1 MSNRKTPQILCIW
14 IVSPM
19 LILIYVTSWLIFS
32 AHENHK
38 TFTNLKIFTV
48 CMGQYWL
55 RNKDHVLGNVP
66 SYLTVALLTLLM
78 FVIVIGNLAVLKQL
92 FRKKHKALAS
102 LQTSG
107 QTRQRR
113 NNTSSVLAPPILIN
127 TDSNSNIEVAKE
139 QLKRISL
146 AEQDV
151 KKSERIFQTDSNGDI
166 TGININAIMKLYIK
180 ATRRAKAQPHTHRR
194 IRSDVVKFFARQ
206 KV

>member
-1 MSNRKTPQILCIW
+1 M
-14 IVSPM
+14 
-19 LILIYVTSWLIFS
+19 
-32 AHENHK
+32 
-38 TFTNLKIFTV
+38 
-48 CMGQYWL
+48 
-55 RNKDHVLGNVP
+55 LGNVP

-127 TDSNSNIEVAKE
+127 TDSNSTIEVAKE

-146 AEQDV
+146 AEQDM

-180 ATRRAKAQPHTHRR
+180 ATRRAKAQPHPHRR
-194 IRSDVVKFFARQ
+194 IRSDN
-206 KV
+206 